1 MNSDERTQDLPSE
14 DGIPGMSGT
23 TSPSKFLTRSE
34 DHRDGPR
41 SSWDTRALAHLKD
54 HLQSEKAALEAYA
67 EVRSD
72 ATGAV
77 AYLIDM
83 ILADEVRHHQLFAE
97 LANAIAPS
105 GRAVAGASAV
115 PLPTKIDDEKRVP
128 MLVRTRELLDAERQ
142 DERELKDL
150 QHELRPV
157 RSETIWPL
165 LVEMM
170 ALDTDKHIKMLHRV
184 EQLLSS

>member
-1 MNSDERTQDLPSE
+1 MTSHERSQDFPSE

-34 DHRDGPR
+34 DPRDR
-41 SSWDTRALAHLKD
+41 LVSSWDTRALAHLKD
-54 HLQSEKAALEAYA
+54 HLQSEKVALEAYA
-67 EVRSD
+67 EVRGD

-83 ILADEVRHHQLFAE
+83 ILADEARHHQIFAE
-97 LANAIAPS
+97 LANAVAPS
-105 GRAVAGASAV
+105 GRAVAGASPV
-115 PLPTKIDDEKRVP
+115 PLPAKIDDDKRAA
-128 MLVRTRELLDAERQ
+128 MLLRTRKLLDAERQ
-142 DERELKDL
+142 DERELRDL
-150 QHELRPV
+150 QHELRPA
-157 RSETIWPL
+157 RSDTIWPL

-170 ALDTDKHIKMLHRV
+170 ALDTEKHIKMLHRV